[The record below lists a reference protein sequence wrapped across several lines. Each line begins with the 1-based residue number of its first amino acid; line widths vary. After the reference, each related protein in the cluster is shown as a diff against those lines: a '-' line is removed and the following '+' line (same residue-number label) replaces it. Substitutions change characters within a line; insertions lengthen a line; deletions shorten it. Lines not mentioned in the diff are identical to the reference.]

1 MLNVREWAGWPC
13 NTSAATGQPGR
24 QRALLRRL
32 SAPVLAVHADVRLPP
47 GRLGAREEATPEA
60 ARAGELR
67 LTYARVN
74 PGIRKYALPESTSA
88 PSGSTGISYLWIQE
102 LSRAERSFVHR
113 LDLAGRARTS
123 TRTRCLSTPSV
134 LISLCLS
141 CSSSTLGA
149 HISSSGA
156 GADAGSARTT
166 CIALPLGAVACRGWR
181 LACAAARR

>member
-1 MLNVREWAGWPC
+1 MALFTATLVDDAVAAA
-13 NTSAATGQPGR
+13 AATGQPGR

-32 SAPVLAVHADVRLPP
+32 SAPVRAVHADVRLPP
-47 GRLGAREEATPEA
+47 GRLGAREEATSEA
-60 ARAGELR
+60 ARAGEMR

-88 PSGSTGISYLWIQE
+88 PSGSTGLSYLWIQE

-134 LISLCLS
+134 LIFLSLVLIKYS
-141 CSSSTLGA
+141 AERGA
-149 HISSSGA
+149 A
-156 GADAGSARTT
+156 GGF
-166 CIALPLGAVACRGWR
+166 PY
-181 LACAAARR
+181 